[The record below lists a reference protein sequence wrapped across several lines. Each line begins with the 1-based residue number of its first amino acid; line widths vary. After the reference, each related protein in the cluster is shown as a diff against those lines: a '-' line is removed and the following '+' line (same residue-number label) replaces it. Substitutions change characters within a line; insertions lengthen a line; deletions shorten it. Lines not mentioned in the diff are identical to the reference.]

1 MIPFLAPGARFPPV
15 ERALRRPDGLLAAGG
30 DLSVATLVRAY
41 RQGIF
46 PWFNEGDPILWWSP
60 NPRMVLRCAEFHVSR
75 TLRRR
80 LNRHDVRV
88 SLDEAF
94 TDVVAA
100 CAAPRDEEGGTWLVP
115 EMQAAYLAMHAE
127 GLAHSVEV
135 WRGDQLVGGLYG
147 VALGRMF
154 FGESMV
160 ARETDASKMA
170 MAWLS
175 AQLLDWDMP
184 LVDCQMATPHL
195 ASLGARAVP
204 RRQFT
209 AWVTAL
215 ANQPGPAEWCFD
227 AGLDPVAKLGI
238 ASTELARD

>member
-80 LNRHDVRV
+80 LNRRDVRV

-100 CAAPRDEEGGTWLVP
+100 CAAPRDEDGGTWLVP

-184 LVDCQMATPHL
+184 LIDCQMATPHL
-195 ASLGARAVP
+195 ASLGARAVS

-215 ANQPGPAEWCFD
+215 ANQPGPAEWRFD
-227 AGLDPVAKLGI
+227 AGLDPFARLAI
-238 ASTELARD
+238 ASTALARD